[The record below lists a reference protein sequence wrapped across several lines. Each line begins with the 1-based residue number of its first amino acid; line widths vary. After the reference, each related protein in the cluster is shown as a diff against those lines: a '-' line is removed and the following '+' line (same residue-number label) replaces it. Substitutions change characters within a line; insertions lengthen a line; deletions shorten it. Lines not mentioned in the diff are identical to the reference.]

1 MHPEP
6 NHGAAV
12 EAGDQPPPQFLRFQ
26 AYYVGLPKTGSTT
39 ISEMLTGYRCEHEL
53 DMPSL
58 SYWGI
63 ERADGRIGS
72 RRAMEM
78 IGARLEDP
86 ALEFDVCTSLHW
98 HADELAS
105 RFPTARFVHVAR
117 DVRSWTQS
125 LLDMEYR
132 RAVDSR
138 LRRRS
143 IEPWEATFRQH
154 FLGEADP
161 WRDHDSSDE
170 QLLVRAMQVW
180 GTHMSRMREHLPH
193 DRTLVLTTPS
203 LDGASDRLAEF
214 LGIPSSRVGKPPRH
228 NTRPDGLS
236 FDRWHALGSDRV
248 RTAYQEHCAEHM
260 RSMFPDEH
268 AAHEQWARD
277 GGDRSGSDWSSYARA
292 TLRWAMVRQ
301 AERAGPKPEAAEDVG
316 WRP

>member
-1 MHPEP
+1 MES
-6 NHGAAV
+6 
-12 EAGDQPPPQFLRFQ
+12 GDPPPPQFLRFQ

-39 ISEMLTGYRCEHEL
+39 ISEMLRGYRCEHEL

-78 IGARLEDP
+78 IGSRLEDP

-98 HADELAS
+98 HADVLAS

-125 LLDMEYR
+125 LFDMEYR
-132 RAVDSR
+132 RAVESR

-143 IEPWEATFRQH
+143 TAPWEATFRQH

-161 WRDHDSSDE
+161 WRDRDASDE
-170 QLLVRAMQVW
+170 RLLVRAMQVW
-180 GTHMSRMREHLPH
+180 GTHMSRMRQDLPQ

-203 LDGASDRLAEF
+203 LDGASHRLAEF
-214 LGIPSSRVGKPPRH
+214 LGLPSSRVGQPLRH

-248 RTAYQEHCAEHM
+248 RTVYQEHCAEHM
-260 RSMFPDEH
+260 GSMFPDEH
-268 AAHEQWARD
+268 AALEQWAREQCTRD
-277 GGDRSGSDWSSYARA
+277 GGDRCGSDWSSYARA
-292 TLRWAMVRQ
+292 TLRWVMVRS
-301 AERAGPKPEAAEDVG
+301 AERAVPEA
-316 WRP
+316 